1 MKKNCKLTLAVL
13 AATTVAVQA
22 QVQTAS
28 SLITAEIKQE
38 MNAVPFSV
46 EAEGKQFPV
55 IWGMDTAWPS
65 EDNMKRGIAFIG
77 TENLGTARASFQPSD
92 LIVNGELSK
101 AQQQALDNRLRIVA
115 LSGVKDIALNCDH
128 EVMNKDN
135 YYGKPEEWVK
145 MIEASVIYCQKKGF
159 NVVSVAPFNE
169 PDYTPWGEGSISD
182 FYNIARL
189 LKQNPLFDNIRIC
202 GGNTL
207 NCDQA
212 LTWYNALKEYLDEG
226 NTHQLAGEFDTYA
239 NFFTTVRADGK
250 HATADELHNVMEA
263 MVGVE
268 YGMQTGIW
276 WGFDARARGEFCRA
290 SNNGDRLA
298 YTEDRAHWTAA
309 AVYRNNKEQ
318 TVQAFIGSSE
328 RQAGNSTY
336 RFLSTDRNVYFD
348 GYGPVREYTVDMP
361 GGTGYQ
367 TGQTNAEYVADITW
381 GEDVPPYI
389 NGNYVIQSAA
399 TGERV
404 ISLPLANTA
413 EGSNI
418 VQKKH
423 VQKATY
429 QQWKVMPVSNRIGGD
444 FSYYTIT
451 SLGNNSYNLDVLN
464 YSLNEGGNIIAY
476 RQNLGAQQQWYLK
489 YAGEGYFY
497 IISRHSNLCLQVTG
511 AGENAVV
518 TQGRINGSDKQK
530 WRFVPAGLKS
540 ETTPPAAP
548 ENLTATAQ
556 TASILLNWT
565 LGSETDLKGY
575 DIFRAELPMEGEDT
589 LYNTIAREVK
599 TDGFLDN
606 DVRQGIKYIYKIKAT
621 DKIGNRSQSSNT
633 AEAQT
638 ISEKAL
644 VCQLQMDDTLADA
657 TINRMDAT
665 IYGTAVYTPVCKSGT
680 KSLMFNGTDNYLKL
694 PYAIA
699 NMHEMTICTW
709 VRMRATTSWQRI
721 FDFGNGTQQYMFLT
735 PTHGSEMRFVMKN
748 GGEEEILA
756 TNPIKQSTWTHVA
769 ITISNEAVILYIN
782 GEEAARS
789 TSMNIRPD
797 DIHPTLNYIGR
808 SQFNADPLLKAF
820 VDDFRIYN
828 YALTPAEIVDVT
840 QDLEA
845 DHMEI
850 QTEDDAP
857 IVNTEYYST
866 SGIQLTAPVK
876 GITIVKHTHANGKVT
891 IEKQLKK

>member
-212 LTWYNALKEYLDEG
+212 LPWYNALKEYLDEG

-318 TVQAFIGSSE
+318 KVQAFIGTSE

-367 TGQTNAEYVADITW
+367 VGQTNAEYVADITW

-404 ISLPLANTA
+404 ISLPLAKTA
-413 EGSNI
+413 DGS
-418 VQKKH
+418 
-423 VQKATY
+423 
-429 QQWKVMPVSNRIGGD
+429 
-444 FSYYTIT
+444 
-451 SLGNNSYNLDVLN
+451 
-464 YSLNEGGNIIAY
+464 
-476 RQNLGAQQQWYLK
+476 
-489 YAGEGYFY
+489 
-497 IISRHSNLCLQVTG
+497 
-511 AGENAVV
+511 
-518 TQGRINGSDKQK
+518 
-530 WRFVPAGLKS
+530 
-540 ETTPPAAP
+540 
-548 ENLTATAQ
+548 
-556 TASILLNWT
+556 
-565 LGSETDLKGY
+565 
-575 DIFRAELPMEGEDT
+575 
-589 LYNTIAREVK
+589 
-599 TDGFLDN
+599 
-606 DVRQGIKYIYKIKAT
+606 
-621 DKIGNRSQSSNT
+621 
-633 AEAQT
+633 
-638 ISEKAL
+638 
-644 VCQLQMDDTLADA
+644 
-657 TINRMDAT
+657 
-665 IYGTAVYTPVCKSGT
+665 
-680 KSLMFNGTDNYLKL
+680 
-694 PYAIA
+694 
-699 NMHEMTICTW
+699 
-709 VRMRATTSWQRI
+709 
-721 FDFGNGTQQYMFLT
+721 
-735 PTHGSEMRFVMKN
+735 
-748 GGEEEILA
+748 
-756 TNPIKQSTWTHVA
+756 
-769 ITISNEAVILYIN
+769 
-782 GEEAARS
+782 
-789 TSMNIRPD
+789 
-797 DIHPTLNYIGR
+797 
-808 SQFNADPLLKAF
+808 
-820 VDDFRIYN
+820 
-828 YALTPAEIVDVT
+828 
-840 QDLEA
+840 
-845 DHMEI
+845 
-850 QTEDDAP
+850 
-857 IVNTEYYST
+857 
-866 SGIQLTAPVK
+866 
-876 GITIVKHTHANGKVT
+876 
-891 IEKQLKK
+891 

>member
-13 AATTVAVQA
+13 AATTMTVQA

-28 SLITAEIKQE
+28 SLITAETKQE
-38 MNAVPFSV
+38 TNIVPFNV

-92 LIVNGELSK
+92 LIVDGELSE
-101 AQQQALDNRLRIVA
+101 AQQQALDNRLRIVS

-145 MIEASVIYCQKKGF
+145 MIEASVRYCQEKGF

-169 PDYTPWGEGSISD
+169 PDYTSWGEGSISD

-212 LTWYNALKEYLDEG
+212 LPWYNELKEYLDEG

-239 NFFTTVRADGK
+239 NFFATVRADGK

-318 TVQAFIGSSE
+318 TVQAFIGTSE
-328 RQAGNSTY
+328 RQANNSSY
-336 RFLSTDRNVYFD
+336 RFLSTDRYVCFD
-348 GYGPVREYTVDMP
+348 GYGPVREYTVEMP

-381 GEDVPPYI
+381 GEDIPPYI
-389 NGNYVIQSAA
+389 NGNYAIQSAA

-404 ISLPLANTA
+404 ISLPLANTT

-423 VQKATY
+423 IQKATY
-429 QQWKVMPVSNRIGGD
+429 QQWKVTPVNSRIGGD
-444 FSYYTIT
+444 FSYYSIT

-511 AGENAVV
+511 SGENAVV
-518 TQGRINGSDKQK
+518 TQGSINGSDKQK

-548 ENLTATAQ
+548 ENLTATPQ
-556 TASILLNWT
+556 TASILLHWT
-565 LGSETDLKGY
+565 PNEETDLNGY
-575 DIFRAELPMEGEDT
+575 DIFRAEMPEEGRDT
-589 LYNTIAREVK
+589 LFNTIARGVV

-606 DVRQGIKYIYKIKAT
+606 DVRQGVKYIYKIKAT
-621 DKIGNRSQSSNT
+621 DNIGNRSENSNIV
-633 AEAQT
+633 EAQT
-638 ISEKAL
+638 FSDKAMI
-644 VCQLQMDDTLADA
+644 CQLQFDDTLADA
-657 TINRMDAT
+657 TINRMDAA
-665 IYGTAVYTPVCKSGT
+665 ICGTAIYTPVCKSGT
-680 KSLMFNGTDNYLKL
+680 KSLMLNGTDNYLKL

-699 NMHEMTICTW
+699 DMHEMTICTW
-709 VRMRATTSWQRI
+709 IRMRTTTSWQRI

-769 ITISNEAVILYIN
+769 ITISNEAVILYVN

-789 TSMNIRPD
+789 TSMNIRPN

-828 YALTPAEIVDVT
+828 YALTPEEIVNVT
-840 QDLEA
+840 QDMEA
-845 DHMEI
+845 DHMDI

-866 SGIQLTAPVK
+866 SGVQLTAPVK

>member
-13 AATTVAVQA
+13 AATTMTVQA

-28 SLITAEIKQE
+28 SLITAETKQE
-38 MNAVPFSV
+38 TNIVPFNV

-92 LIVNGELSK
+92 LIVDGELSE
-101 AQQQALDNRLRIVA
+101 AQQQALDNRLRIVS

-145 MIEASVIYCQKKGF
+145 MIEASVRYCQEKGF

-169 PDYTPWGEGSISD
+169 PDYTSWGEGSISD

-212 LTWYNALKEYLDEG
+212 LPWYNELKEYLDEG

-239 NFFTTVRADGK
+239 NFFATVRADGK

-318 TVQAFIGSSE
+318 TVQAFIGTSE
-328 RQAGNSTY
+328 RQANNSSY
-336 RFLSTDRNVYFD
+336 RFLSTDRYVCFD
-348 GYGPVREYTVDMP
+348 GYGPVREYTVEMP

-381 GEDVPPYI
+381 GEDIPPYI
-389 NGNYVIQSAA
+389 NGNYAIQSAA

-404 ISLPLANTA
+404 ISLPLANTT

-423 VQKATY
+423 IQKATY
-429 QQWKVMPVSNRIGGD
+429 QQWKVTPVNSRIGGD
-444 FSYYTIT
+444 FSYYSIT

-511 AGENAVV
+511 SGENAVV
-518 TQGRINGSDKQK
+518 TQGSINGSDKQK

-548 ENLTATAQ
+548 ENLTATPQ
-556 TASILLNWT
+556 TASILLHWT
-565 LGSETDLKGY
+565 PNEETDLNGY
-575 DIFRAELPMEGEDT
+575 DIFRAEMPEEGRDT
-589 LYNTIAREVK
+589 LFNTIARGVV

-606 DVRQGIKYIYKIKAT
+606 DVRQGVKYIYKIKAT
-621 DKIGNRSQSSNT
+621 DNIGNRSENSNIV
-633 AEAQT
+633 EAQT
-638 ISEKAL
+638 FSDKAMI
-644 VCQLQMDDTLADA
+644 CQLQFDDTLADA
-657 TINRMDAT
+657 TINRMDAA
-665 IYGTAVYTPVCKSGT
+665 ICGTAIYTPVCKSGT
-680 KSLMFNGTDNYLKL
+680 KSLMLNGTDNYLKL

-699 NMHEMTICTW
+699 DMHEMTICTW
-709 VRMRATTSWQRI
+709 IRMRTTTSWQRI

-769 ITISNEAVILYIN
+769 ITISNEAVILYVN

-797 DIHPTLNYIGR
+797 DIHPTLNYIGH

-828 YALTPAEIVDVT
+828 YALTPEEIVNVT
-840 QDLEA
+840 QDMEA
-845 DHMEI
+845 DHMDI

-866 SGIQLTAPVK
+866 SGVQLTAPVK

>member
-13 AATTVAVQA
+13 AATTMTVQA

-28 SLITAEIKQE
+28 SLITAETKQE
-38 MNAVPFSV
+38 TNIVPFNV

-92 LIVNGELSK
+92 LIVDGELSE
-101 AQQQALDNRLRIVA
+101 AQQQALDNRLRIVS

-145 MIEASVIYCQKKGF
+145 MIEASVRYCQEKGF

-169 PDYTPWGEGSISD
+169 PDYTSWGEGSISD

-212 LTWYNALKEYLDEG
+212 LPWYNELKEYLDEG

-239 NFFTTVRADGK
+239 NFFATVRADGK

-318 TVQAFIGSSE
+318 TVQAFIGTSE
-328 RQAGNSTY
+328 RQANNSSY
-336 RFLSTDRNVYFD
+336 RFLSTDRYVCFD
-348 GYGPVREYTVDMP
+348 GYGPVREYTVEMP

-381 GEDVPPYI
+381 GEDIPPYI
-389 NGNYVIQSAA
+389 NGNYAIQSAA

-404 ISLPLANTA
+404 ISLPLANTT

-423 VQKATY
+423 IQKATY
-429 QQWKVMPVSNRIGGD
+429 QQWKVTPVNSRIGGD
-444 FSYYTIT
+444 FSYYSIT

-511 AGENAVV
+511 SGENAVV
-518 TQGRINGSDKQK
+518 TQGSINGSDKQK

-548 ENLTATAQ
+548 ENLTATPQ
-556 TASILLNWT
+556 TASILLHWT
-565 LGSETDLKGY
+565 PNEETDLNGY
-575 DIFRAELPMEGEDT
+575 DIFRAEMPEEGRDT
-589 LYNTIAREVK
+589 LFNTIARGVV

-606 DVRQGIKYIYKIKAT
+606 DVRQGVKYIYKIKAT
-621 DKIGNRSQSSNT
+621 DNIGNRSENSNIV
-633 AEAQT
+633 EAQT
-638 ISEKAL
+638 FSDKAMI
-644 VCQLQMDDTLADA
+644 CQLQFDDTLADA
-657 TINRMDAT
+657 TINRMDAA
-665 IYGTAVYTPVCKSGT
+665 ICGTAIYTPVCKSGT
-680 KSLMFNGTDNYLKL
+680 KSLMLNGTDNYLKL

-699 NMHEMTICTW
+699 DMHEMTICTW
-709 VRMRATTSWQRI
+709 IRMRTTTSWQRI

-769 ITISNEAVILYIN
+769 ITISNEAVILYVN

-828 YALTPAEIVDVT
+828 YALTPEEIVNVT
-840 QDLEA
+840 QDMEA
-845 DHMEI
+845 DHMDI

-866 SGIQLTAPVK
+866 SGVQLTAPVK